1 MLNAKVTLIG
11 NSNKRYRFSVCSDKT
26 IAKCKQG
33 VVAVI
38 QVSVCNNTLLEK
50 VCSLYSLEQ
59 FPTNFKL
66 EKEQLLCI
74 HKTKSL
80 VETNN
85 ALQDLTSLE

>member
-11 NSNKRYRFSVCSDKT
+11 KSNKRYRFSVCSDKT

-38 QVSVCNNTLLEK
+38 QISVCNNTLLEK
-50 VCSLYSLEQ
+50 VCSLYALEQ
-59 FPTNFKL
+59 FPTNL
-66 EKEQLLCI
+66 ILPKEQLFCI

-80 VETNN
+80 VETAA
-85 ALQDLTSLE
+85 ALQDLYF

>member
-1 MLNAKVTLIG
+1 MLNAKVTLLG
-11 NSNKRYRFSVCSDKT
+11 KSNKRYRFSVCSDRT

-33 VVAVI
+33 LVAII
-38 QVSVCNNTLLEK
+38 QISVCNNTLLEK
-50 VCSLYSLEQ
+50 VCSLYALEQ
-59 FPTNFKL
+59 FPTNLIL

-80 VETNN
+80 AETIH

>member
-11 NSNKRYRFSVCSDKT
+11 KSNKRYRFSVCSDKT

-50 VCSLYSLEQ
+50 VCSLYALEH
-59 FPTNFKL
+59 FPINFKL

-74 HKTKSL
+74 HKTKSMAQ
-80 VETNN
+80 TND
-85 ALQDLTSLE
+85 ALQDLNA

>member
-11 NSNKRYRFSVCSDKT
+11 KSNKRYRFSVCSDKT

-38 QVSVCNNTLLEK
+38 QISVCNNTLLEK
-50 VCSLYSLEQ
+50 VCGLYAIEQ
-59 FPTNFKL
+59 FPTNL
-66 EKEQLLCI
+66 ILPKEQLFCI

-80 VETNN
+80 VETAA
-85 ALQDLTSLE
+85 ALQELYF

>member
-1 MLNAKVTLIG
+1 MLNAKVTLLG
-11 NSNKRYRFSVCSDKT
+11 KSNKRYCFSICSDT
-26 IAKCKQG
+26 LIAKCKQG

-59 FPTNFKL
+59 FPINLIL

-74 HKTKSL
+74 HKTKSMAQ
-80 VETNN
+80 TND
-85 ALQDLTSLE
+85 ALQDLNA

>member
-11 NSNKRYRFSVCSDKT
+11 KSNKRYRFSICSDKT

-33 VVAVI
+33 VVAII
-38 QVSVCNNTLLEK
+38 QISVCNHTLLEK
-50 VCSLYSLEQ
+50 VCSLYALEQ
-59 FPTNFKL
+59 FPANLTL

-80 VETNN
+80 VQTND
-85 ALQDLTSLE
+85 ALQDLCL

>member
-11 NSNKRYRFSVCSDKT
+11 KSNKRYRFSVCSDKT

-38 QVSVCNNTLLEK
+38 QISVCNNTLLEK
-50 VCSLYSLEQ
+50 VCSLYALEQ
-59 FPTNFKL
+59 FPTNL
-66 EKEQLLCI
+66 ILPKEQLFCI

-80 VETNN
+80 LETAA
-85 ALQDLTSLE
+85 ALQDLYF

>member
-11 NSNKRYRFSVCSDKT
+11 DSNKRYRFSVCSDKT

-38 QVSVCNNTLLEK
+38 QISVYNHTLLEK
-50 VCSLYSLEQ
+50 VCGLYTLEQ
-59 FPTNFKL
+59 FPTNLIL

>member
-11 NSNKRYRFSVCSDKT
+11 KSNKRYRFSVCSDKT

-33 VVAVI
+33 VVAII
-38 QVSVCNNTLLEK
+38 QISVCNHTLLEK
-50 VCSLYSLEQ
+50 VCGLYTLEQ
-59 FPTNFKL
+59 FPTNLML

>member
-1 MLNAKVTLIG
+1 MLNAKVTLLG
-11 NSNKRYRFSVCSDKT
+11 KSNKRYRFSVCSDKT

-33 VVAVI
+33 VVSII
-38 QVSVCNNTLLEK
+38 QISVYNHTWLEK
-50 VCSLYSLEQ
+50 VCGLYTLEQ
-59 FPTNFKL
+59 FPTNLIL